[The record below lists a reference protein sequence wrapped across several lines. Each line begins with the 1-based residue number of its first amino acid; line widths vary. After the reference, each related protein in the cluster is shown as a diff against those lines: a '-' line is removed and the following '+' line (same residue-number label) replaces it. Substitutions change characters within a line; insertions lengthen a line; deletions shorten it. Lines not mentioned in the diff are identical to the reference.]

1 MQGSCSQTIGDIKDV
16 KVSFCS
22 PVYVV
27 FGGPHNLP
35 QIPNSFPAI
44 SMAADVIFGSKK
56 LLWKCCIF
64 YLLCCHWDSKE
75 TIGNLG
81 LVVGSTKNCIYRAT
95 KRHLNIFDIS
105 SSLEVAPIWKWVH
118 LFEPGSKIVLFAN
131 FHQFQIRIFTFDLIF
146 GPETFVLSIFWRVTA
161 QIRIE
166 RATQICFNF
175 LDSSTGLVL
184 TPHESWVPF
193 LFPDRVSTYTIPCL
207 RVGGF
212 YYREKIA

>member
-1 MQGSCSQTIGDIKDV
+1 MNWAHPYFPIWGGGKLGVGLPHFLGAFFGPKTRFLPWNKFFFV
-16 KVSFCS
+16 NS
-22 PVYVV
+22 PA
-27 FGGPHNLP
+27 L
-35 QIPNSFPAI
+35 
-44 SMAADVIFGSKK
+44 
-56 LLWKCCIF
+56 
-64 YLLCCHWDSKE
+64 
-75 TIGNLG
+75 
-81 LVVGSTKNCIYRAT
+81 IYRAT

-105 SSLEVAPIWKWVH
+105 SSLVVAPIWKWVH
-118 LFEPGSKIVLFAN
+118 LFGPGSKIVLFAN

-193 LFPDRVSTYTIPCL
+193 LFPDRVSIL
-207 RVGGF
+207 KRF
-212 YYREKIA
+212 FHF

>member
-1 MQGSCSQTIGDIKDV
+1 M
-16 KVSFCS
+16 
-22 PVYVV
+22 
-27 FGGPHNLP
+27 
-35 QIPNSFPAI
+35 
-44 SMAADVIFGSKK
+44 
-56 LLWKCCIF
+56 
-64 YLLCCHWDSKE
+64 
-75 TIGNLG
+75 
-81 LVVGSTKNCIYRAT
+81 GSTKNCIYRAT

-105 SSLEVAPIWKWVH
+105 SSLVVAPIWKWVH
-118 LFEPGSKIVLFAN
+118 LFGPGSKIVLFAN

-193 LFPDRVSTYTIPCL
+193 LFPDRVSIKVSNLISLLSLLYSLSLTIDVQYFLCQL
-207 RVGGF
+207 IVRNSHINIVNGF
-212 YYREKIA
+212 YYEHNFVGPENKFFMCNIIR

>member
-1 MQGSCSQTIGDIKDV
+1 M
-16 KVSFCS
+16 
-22 PVYVV
+22 
-27 FGGPHNLP
+27 
-35 QIPNSFPAI
+35 
-44 SMAADVIFGSKK
+44 
-56 LLWKCCIF
+56 
-64 YLLCCHWDSKE
+64 
-75 TIGNLG
+75 
-81 LVVGSTKNCIYRAT
+81 GSTKNYIYRAT

-105 SSLEVAPIWKWVH
+105 SSLVVAPIWKWVH
-118 LFEPGSKIVLFAN
+118 LFGPGSKIVLFAN

-193 LFPDRVSTYTIPCL
+193 LFPDRVSSKYATERYPIFYPGWLPMLGQPVRCGQSGL
-207 RVGGF
+207 LGRIRPALYKESLAWLILMSFGSVDKRRNCRVQAMQQMV
-212 YYREKIA
+212 EI